1 MRKSNYDKW
10 PSTHIDGQIICG
22 WEHIVDALS
31 RAWADEPVWAIDLYT
46 GNYEEDFLAAFARTG
61 RRVINTR
68 CLMRPEEELRQLTER
83 FMTDD
88 VLFGYLSNVRLHEY
102 FQCKIEDGPWTK
114 GDGRWTMY
122 DLLNAMDDET
132 PLVIIGTGAAF
143 VARTYFRSR
152 TLHSLPIAYADMAR
166 WEIQQRFRRH
176 EVQALGIDNHEDSPS
191 VQYKRGYFNDWNIV
205 DRYKDR
211 LMQNGCISFW
221 IDANRRDEPKM
232 ITDAQMRQGLE
243 RTAHK
248 PFRVVPFFDP
258 APWGGQWMKEVCDLP
273 REEVNYG
280 WCFDCVP
287 EENSLYLE
295 ALGVLFEL
303 PSQDVVLAHSREFL
317 GQQVWARF
325 GKSFPIRFDFLDTMQ
340 GGNLSLQVHP
350 TNEFAQC
357 EFGLPYTQ
365 DESYYLLDA
374 APDAVV
380 YLGLKEGVDK
390 VQMIEDLRSAQRGE
404 IRFNAE
410 KYVNKL
416 PAKKHDHYLIPAG
429 TIHCSGA
436 NSMVLEISSTPSIFT
451 FKLWDWARLG
461 LDGKP
466 RPINVERGK
475 NVIQWERTTPF
486 VKAEIANHF
495 EVLSDADGIKEE
507 RTGLHP
513 NEFIET
519 RRHTFCRPVEHDTQ
533 GGVNVL
539 NLVDGD
545 AALVESPDGSFEPFE
560 VHYAETFI
568 IPACIGRYTIKP
580 LGGECMTIKASI
592 RPAKLS

>member
-1 MRKSNYDKW
+1 MRKSNYDKQ
-10 PSTHIDGQIICG
+10 PSTHIDGSVIRG
-22 WEHIVDALS
+22 WDAILS
-31 RAWADEPVWAIDLYT
+31 TLSQAWADAPVWAIDLYT
-46 GNYEEDFLAAFARTG
+46 GTYEEDFLEAFARTG
-61 RRVINTR
+61 RKVIDTR
-68 CLMRPEEELRQLTER
+68 SLMRPEEELRQLTER

-88 VLFGYLSNVRLHEY
+88 VLFGYMSNVRLEEY
-102 FQCKIEDGPWTK
+102 WPPQLPLG
-114 GDGRWTMY
+114 G
-122 DLLNAMDDET
+122 ET
-132 PLVIIGTGAAF
+132 DPLTPFWGSEPVVIVGTGAAF
-143 VARTYFRSR
+143 VAQQYSMV
-152 TLHSLPIAYADMAR
+152 PVAYADMAR

-176 EVQALGIDNHEDSPS
+176 EVKALGIDNREDSPS
-191 VQYKRGYFNDWNIV
+191 VQYKRGYFNDWNII
-205 DRYKDR
+205 DHYKDE
-211 LMQNGCISFW
+211 LMQSGRISFW
-221 IDANRRDEPKM
+221 IDTNQRDDPKM
-232 ITDAQMRQGLE
+232 ITDAQLRQGLE
-243 RTAHK
+243 RTAHS

-258 APWGGQWMKEVCDLP
+258 APWGGQWMKEVCDLS
-273 REEVNYG
+273 REEANYG

-295 ALGVLFEL
+295 ADGVLFEL
-303 PSQDVVLAHSREFL
+303 PSQDVVLAHSRELL

-350 TNEFAQC
+350 TNEFAQR

-374 APDAVV
+374 ADNAVV
-380 YLGLKEGVDK
+380 YLGLKEGIDR
-390 VQMIEDLRSAQRGE
+390 VQMIEDLRAAQRGE
-404 IRFNAE
+404 MTFDAE

-429 TIHCSGA
+429 TIHCSGHD
-436 NSMVLEISSTPSIFT
+436 SMVLEISSTPSIFT
-451 FKLWDWARLG
+451 FKLWDWNRLG

-475 NVIQWERTTPF
+475 HVIQWERTTPF
-486 VKAEIANHF
+486 VMSEIANHF
-495 EVLSDADGIKEE
+495 EVLRDEDGIKEE

-519 RRHTFCRPVEHDTQ
+519 RRHTFSRPVEHNTD

-539 NLVDGD
+539 NLVDGE
-545 AALVESPDGSFEPFE
+545 AALIESPEGKFAPFE

-592 RPAKLS
+592 RQSCR

>member
-1 MRKSNYDKW
+1 MRKSNYDKQ
-10 PSTHIDGQIICG
+10 PSTHIEGSMTLGWDNIISTLCQ
-22 WEHIVDALS
+22 
-31 RAWADEPVWAIDLYT
+31 AWADEPIWAIDLYPGT
-46 GNYEEDFLAAFARTG
+46 YEEDFMAAFAKTG
-61 RRVINTR
+61 RKIIDTR
-68 CLMRPEEELRQLTER
+68 SLMRPEEEIRQLTER

-88 VLFGYLSNVRLHEY
+88 VLFGYMSNIRLEEY
-102 FQCKIEDGPWTK
+102 FPNTKPEIEEHTI
-114 GDGRWTMY
+114 
-122 DLLNAMDDET
+122 
-132 PLVIIGTGAAF
+132 VIGTAAAWLAPNAP
-143 VARTYFRSR
+143 VC
-152 TLHSLPIAYADMAR
+152 YADMAR

-176 EVQALGIDNHEDSPS
+176 EVKALGIDNHQDSPS
-191 VQYKRGYFNDWNIV
+191 VQYKRGYFNDWNII
-205 DRYKDR
+205 DHYKDN
-211 LMQNGCISFW
+211 LMQSSRIQYW
-221 IDANRRDEPKM
+221 IDSNQRNQPKM
-232 ITDAQMRQGLE
+232 ITDAQMRQGLQ
-243 RTAHK
+243 RTAHS

-273 REEVNYG
+273 REEQNYG

-295 ALGVLFEL
+295 ADGILFEL
-303 PSQDVVLAHSREFL
+303 PSQDVVLSHTRELL
-317 GQQVWARF
+317 GQQVWHRF

-350 TNEFAQC
+350 TNEFAQR

-380 YLGLKEGVDK
+380 YLGLKEGIDK
-390 VQMIEDLRSAQRGE
+390 VQMIEDLRAAQRGD
-404 IRFNAE
+404 IIFDAE

-429 TIHCSGA
+429 TIHCSGH

-475 NVIQWERTTPF
+475 HVIQWERTTPF
-486 VKAEIANHF
+486 VKTEIANHF
-495 EVLSDADGIKEE
+495 EVLHEEEGIKEE

-519 RRHTFCRPVEHDTQ
+519 RRHTFSRPVEHNTN

-539 NLVDGD
+539 NLVDGT
-545 AALVESPDGSFEPFE
+545 AALIESPEGKFEPFE

-568 IPACIGRYTIKP
+568 IPACIGRYTITP
-580 LGGECMTIKASI
+580 LQGECMTLKASI
-592 RPAKLS
+592 RPIDL

>member
-1 MRKSNYDKW
+1 MRKSNYDKR
-10 PSTHIDGQIICG
+10 PSTHIEGKIVCG
-22 WEHIVDALS
+22 WDNIIKTLS
-31 RAWADEPVWAIDLYT
+31 EAWADEPVWAIDLYPGT
-46 GNYEEDFLAAFARTG
+46 YEEDFLEAFAKTG
-61 RRVINTR
+61 RKIINTR
-68 CLMRPEEELRQLTER
+68 DLMRPEAEIRQLTEQ

-88 VLFGYLSNVRLHEY
+88 VLFGYMSNVRLEEY
-102 FQCKIEDGPWTK
+102 FKPTTDNSQQTTDNKII
-114 GDGRWTMY
+114 
-122 DLLNAMDDET
+122 
-132 PLVIIGTGAAF
+132 IIGTGAAF
-143 VARTYFRSR
+143 VAEKLSIFNVQCS
-152 TLHSLPIAYADMAR
+152 IAYADMAR

-176 EVQALGIDNHEDSPS
+176 EVKALGIDNHEDSPS
-191 VQYKRGYFNDWNIV
+191 VQYKRGYFNDWNII
-205 DRYKDR
+205 DRYKDE
-211 LMQNGCISFW
+211 LMQEGRIQFW
-221 IDANRRDEPKM
+221 IDSNRRDEPKM

-273 REEVNYG
+273 REEANYG

-295 ALGVLFEL
+295 AEGTLFEL
-303 PSQDVVLAHSREFL
+303 PSQDVVLAHSRELL

-325 GKSFPIRFDFLDTMQ
+325 GKSFPIRFDFLDTIG

-350 TNEFAQC
+350 TNEFAQK

-374 APDAVV
+374 GEDAVV

-390 VQMIEDLRSAQRGE
+390 VQMIEDLRAAQRGE
-404 IRFNAE
+404 ILFDAE

-475 NVIQWERTTPF
+475 FVIQWERTTPF
-486 VKAEIANHF
+486 VKGEIANHF
-495 EVLSDADGIKEE
+495 EVLSDGNGIKEE

-519 RRHTFCRPVEHDTQ
+519 RRHTFSRPVEHNTN

-539 NLVDGD
+539 NLVDGE
-545 AALVESPDGSFEPFE
+545 AALIESPEGKFEPFE
-560 VHYAETFI
+560 VHYAEAFI

-580 LGGECMTIKASI
+580 IKGECMTIKAYI
-592 RPAKLS
+592 RTTT

>member
-1 MRKSNYDKW
+1 MRKSNYDKQ
-10 PSTHIDGQIICG
+10 PSTHIEGKIVCG
-22 WEHIVDALS
+22 WDNIIKVLS
-31 RAWADEPVWAIDLYT
+31 EAWADEPVWAIDLYP
-46 GNYEEDFLAAFARTG
+46 GCYEEDFLEAFAKTG
-61 RRVINTR
+61 RKIINTR
-68 CLMRPEEELRQLTER
+68 DLMRPEAEIRQLTER

-88 VLFGYLSNVRLHEY
+88 VLFGYLSNVRLEEY
-102 FQCKIEDGPWTK
+102 WTPHP
-114 GDGRWTMY
+114 
-122 DLLNAMDDET
+122 
-132 PLVIIGTGAAF
+132 PLGGVTNPAIIVGTGAAF
-143 VARTYFRSR
+143 VADKYIRHQTSDIR
-152 TLHSLPIAYADMAR
+152 HIAYADMAR

-176 EVQALGIDNHEDSPS
+176 EVKALGIDNHEDSPS
-191 VQYKRGYFNDWNIV
+191 VQYKRGYFNDWNII
-205 DRYKDR
+205 DRYKDE
-211 LMQNGCISFW
+211 LMQQGRIQFW
-221 IDANRRDEPKM
+221 LDTNRRDEPKL

-273 REEVNYG
+273 REEANFG

-295 ALGVLFEL
+295 AEGTLFEL
-303 PSQDVVLAHSREFL
+303 PSQDVVLAHSRELL

-325 GKSFPIRFDFLDTMQ
+325 GKSFPIRFDFLDTIG

-350 TNEFAQC
+350 TNEFAQK

-374 APDAVV
+374 GEDAVV
-380 YLGLKEGVDK
+380 YLGLKEGINPTE
-390 VQMIEDLRSAQRGE
+390 MIEDLRAAQAGLPSPRRGAGGE
-404 IRFNAE
+404 AVLFDAE

-466 RPINVERGK
+466 RPINVERGRQ
-475 NVIQWERTTPF
+475 VIQWERTT
-486 VKAEIANHF
+486 
-495 EVLSDADGIKEE
+495 
-507 RTGLHP
+507 
-513 NEFIET
+513 
-519 RRHTFCRPVEHDTQ
+519 
-533 GGVNVL
+533 
-539 NLVDGD
+539 
-545 AALVESPDGSFEPFE
+545 
-560 VHYAETFI
+560 
-568 IPACIGRYTIKP
+568 
-580 LGGECMTIKASI
+580 
-592 RPAKLS
+592 

>member
-1 MRKSNYDKW
+1 MRKSNYDKQ
-10 PSTHIDGQIICG
+10 PSTHIEGKVIIG
-22 WEHIVDALS
+22 WDSIVETLS
-31 RAWADEPVWAIDLYT
+31 KAWADEPVWVIDLYPGT
-46 GNYEEDFLAAFARTG
+46 YEEDFIEAFAKTG
-61 RRVINTR
+61 RKIIDTR
-68 CLMRPEEELRQLTER
+68 SLMRPEGEIRQLTER

-88 VLFGYLSNVRLHEY
+88 VLFGYMSNVRLEEY
-102 FQCKIEDGPWTK
+102 FNPVHNSQFIIHND
-114 GDGRWTMY
+114 
-122 DLLNAMDDET
+122 T
-132 PLVIIGTGAAF
+132 PSIIIGTGAAF
-143 VARTYFRSR
+143 VAQKWSMVNGQW
-152 TLHSLPIAYADMAR
+152 SIAYADMAR

-176 EVQALGIDNHEDSPS
+176 EVKALGIDNHEDSPS

-205 DRYKDR
+205 DRYKDE
-211 LMQNGCISFW
+211 LMQSGSIQFW
-221 IDANRRDEPKM
+221 IDSNRREEPKM
-232 ITDAQMRQGLE
+232 ISDAQMRQGLE
-243 RTAHK
+243 RTARK

-295 ALGVLFEL
+295 AEGTLFEL
-303 PSQDVVLAHSREFL
+303 PSQDVVLAHTRELL
-317 GQQVWARF
+317 GGQVWHRF

-350 TNEFAQC
+350 TNEFAQK

-374 APDAVV
+374 GDDAVV

-390 VQMIEDLRSAQRGE
+390 VQMIEDLRAAQRGE
-404 IRFNAE
+404 ILFDAE

-429 TIHCSGA
+429 TIHCSGHD
-436 NSMVLEISSTPSIFT
+436 SMVLEISSTPSIFT

-475 NVIQWERTTPF
+475 FVIQWERTTPF
-486 VKAEIANHF
+486 VKHEIANHF
-495 EVLSDADGIKEE
+495 EVLHEEEGIKEE

-519 RRHTFCRPVEHDTQ
+519 RRHTFSRPVEHDTQ

-539 NLVDGD
+539 NLVDGE
-545 AALVESPDGSFEPFE
+545 AALIESPEGKFEPFE

-580 LGGECMTIKASI
+580 LQGECMTIKALV
-592 RPAKLS
+592 RT

>member
-1 MRKSNYDKW
+1 MRKSNYDKK
-10 PSTHIDGQIICG
+10 PSTHIEGKVITG
-22 WEHIVDALS
+22 WDNIVETLS
-31 RAWADEPVWAIDLYT
+31 QAWADEPVWAIDLYPGT
-46 GNYEEDFLAAFARTG
+46 YEEDFINAFAKTG
-61 RRVINTR
+61 RKIINTR
-68 CLMRPEEELRQLTER
+68 DLMRPEEEIQQLTER

-88 VLFGYLSNVRLHEY
+88 VLFGYMSNIRLEEY
-102 FQCKIEDGPWTK
+102 FS
-114 GDGRWTMY
+114 
-122 DLLNAMDDET
+122 
-132 PLVIIGTGAAF
+132 PLPAPPLGECPNGCIIIGTGAAF
-143 VARTYFRSR
+143 VAEKCSMFNVQCS
-152 TLHSLPIAYADMAR
+152 IVYADMAR

-176 EVQALGIDNHEDSPS
+176 EVKALGIDNHEDSPS
-191 VQYKRGYFNDWNIV
+191 VQYKRGYFNDWNII
-205 DRYKDR
+205 DRYKDE
-211 LMQNGCISFW
+211 LMQSGCIQFW
-221 IDANRRDEPKM
+221 IDSNRRDEPKM

-273 REEVNYG
+273 REEQNYG

-295 ALGVLFEL
+295 AEGTLFEL
-303 PSQDVVLAHSREFL
+303 PSQDVVLAHSRELL
-317 GQQVWARF
+317 GQQVWHRF

-350 TNEFAQC
+350 TNEFAQR

-374 APDAVV
+374 ADNAVV
-380 YLGLKEGVDK
+380 YLGLKEGIDK
-390 VQMIEDLRSAQRGE
+390 VQMIEDLRAAQRGE
-404 IRFNAE
+404 ILFDAE

-429 TIHCSGA
+429 TIHCSGHD
-436 NSMVLEISSTPSIFT
+436 SMVLEISSTPSIFT

-475 NVIQWERTTPF
+475 HVIQWERTTPF
-486 VKAEIANHF
+486 VMSQIANHF
-495 EVLSDADGIKEE
+495 EVLHEEEGIKEE

-519 RRHTFCRPVEHDTQ
+519 RRHTFSRPVEHNTN

-539 NLVDGD
+539 NLVDGE
-545 AALVESPDGSFEPFE
+545 AALIESPEGKFKPFE

-580 LGGECMTIKASI
+580 LQGECMTIKASVK
-592 RPAKLS
+592 R